1 MSTKKSKTTEPAMTT
16 DPLLAA
22 DLFPHVIPFERQKE
36 FDQILQSSFLEFR
49 KYENDMLAARLV
61 SSISFYSPLCTI
73 DTLMNYLP
81 NVECK
86 CKGANIQEYYY
97 HQNEDNIHYLF
108 KTEWEFINEGGTFK
122 ALLRFATNV

>member
-1 MSTKKSKTTEPAMTT
+1 MENEKSQPTNPGMAYEPM
-16 DPLLAA
+16 LAA

-36 FDQILQSSFLEFR
+36 FDQILQTSFLELR
-49 KYENDMLAARLV
+49 KYENDMLAAKLI

-81 NVECK
+81 NVECR
-86 CKGANIQEYYY
+86 CKGANIKEYYY
-97 HQNEDNIHYLF
+97 HQNKDNTHYLF

-122 ALLRFATNV
+122 ALFKVCR